1 MSLYRL
7 TAFLETS
14 ADASKSPDS
23 VKELLLDD
31 QFDYINRPRSSKGDD
46 RSVAPLRSS
55 SPSTKLGVRSPSSSP
70 IRYSFSSST
79 FTAG

>member
-14 ADASKSPDS
+14 ANASKSPNS
-23 VKELLLDD
+23 IKELLLNN

-46 RSVAPLRSS
+46 YSIAPLRSS
-55 SPSTKLGVRSPSSSP
+55 SPSIKLGVRSPFSSP
-70 IRYSFSSST
+70 IQCSFSSST
-79 FTAG
+79 FIVG